1 MKIPMLTKK
10 TVKNIGLAA
19 CCFILMA
26 SSVVSAA
33 GAEGSTL
40 PGQKGRLYA
49 ASDGKG
55 LVQLL
60 WFHSS
65 GFWPEGGWRIQDA
78 STGRIL
84 KERVVPGDPAALAAL
99 PEKSQKSLRET
110 LGKIPAAPA
119 KERKKL
125 LAMLGLAAGSDWNY
139 ARAAGLAA
147 TLEEVP
153 GGAATYRV
161 VALDRK
167 GTPTGFSFSGQP
179 VDSLVATPLAPA
191 PAWLRA
197 EADTSGAALF
207 WPPSDDQA
215 SLPVLSY
222 TIERDDKEAKNV
234 QLTPTPRFLGS
245 SWETK
250 EPTFVDSAPP
260 VEQVL
265 TYRVTAIDLFGRRGL
280 PAAARLFMPDLS
292 ALKPVTKVKAEG
304 QEGEV
309 TVTWEPLENPH
320 ISAYLVERSLT
331 ANGTYEPV
339 TPKGVKK
346 GTSSYRDTA
355 VMGGVH
361 YYYRVRSVGPR
372 GDLGQPSE
380 CAVAMARSKGIPAAP
395 EGIKVEAGRDRVRI
409 TWEPGD
415 DNVAGYFIEKRA
427 EGNTKWL
434 RLNSVLLQLPRFE
447 DDLKPTGYGTFS
459 YRVIAV
465 TRDARESR
473 PSKTVSATIEERSF
487 PPAPSI
493 TGIDGAGG
501 KVTLTIRPGPP
512 EEKTDRFLI
521 IRAVEPK
528 DPGVV
533 FGDPLPGSARTFTD
547 TFVKPGRHYWYS
559 VAALDK
565 KGNRS
570 ELSSPAVVRVG
581 APDMP
586 KPAKPAAQ
594 FLAKPFKRVEVT
606 FASPAPGLTATV
618 QRRIDDHGPWITIA
632 RKELS
637 GSIVNTS
644 LPAQG
649 KVSYR
654 LVHRAA
660 NGAESAPSDTTD
672 IIIP

>member
-1 MKIPMLTKK
+1 MKFPMVINRTRNK
-10 TVKNIGLAA
+10 IGVTICCLLLLASA
-19 CCFILMA
+19 VA
-26 SSVVSAA
+26 SVAA
-33 GAEGSTL
+33 EKGSPL

-49 ASDGKG
+49 VSDGNG

-65 GFWPEGGWRIQDA
+65 DFWPEGGWRILDA
-78 STGRIL
+78 TTGRVM
-84 KERVVPGDPAALAAL
+84 KERVAPGDPAALAAL
-99 PEKSQKSLRET
+99 PETSQKSLRET
-110 LGKIPAAPA
+110 FEKIPAASA

-167 GTPTGFSFSGQP
+167 GAPTGFSFTGQP
-179 VDSLVATPLAPA
+179 VDSRVATPLAPA

-197 EADTSGAALF
+197 EVDTSGAALF
-207 WPPSDDQA
+207 WPPIDDQA

-222 TIERDDKEAKNV
+222 AVERDDKEAKNV
-234 QLTPTPRFLGS
+234 QLTKTPKFLGS
-245 SWETK
+245 SWDPK
-250 EPTFVDSAPP
+250 EPTFVDSSPP

-265 TYRVTAIDLFGRRGL
+265 TYRVSAIDLFGRRGL
-280 PAAARLFMPDLS
+280 PAAARLFMPDLE

-304 QEGEV
+304 HEGEV

-320 ISAYLVERSLT
+320 TSAYLVERSLT
-331 ANGTYEPV
+331 ASGAYEPL
-339 TPKGVKK
+339 TPKGVKR

-355 VMGGVH
+355 VMGGIH
-361 YYYRVRSVGPR
+361 YYYRIRSVGPR
-372 GDLGQPSE
+372 GDLGQPSDN
-380 CAVAMARSKGIPAAP
+380 AVAMARSKGIPPAP
-395 EGIKVEAGRDRVRI
+395 TGMKVEAGRDRLRV

-415 DNVAGYFIEKRA
+415 DKVAGYFIEQRA
-427 EGNTKWL
+427 EGNEKWR
-434 RLNSVLLQLPRFE
+434 RLNSVLLQQPRFE

-465 TRDARESR
+465 TRDAKESR
-473 PSKTVSATIEERSF
+473 PSKTVTATIEERSF

-493 TGIDGAGG
+493 TDIDGAGG
-501 KVTLTIRPGPP
+501 KVTLTIRPGSP
-512 EEKTDRFLI
+512 EDKTDRFLI
-521 IRAVEPK
+521 IRAVDPK
-528 DPGVV
+528 DPGIV

-547 TFVKPGRHYWYS
+547 TFVKTGRHYWYS

-570 ELSSPAVVRVG
+570 DLSSPVVVRVG

-594 FLAKPFKRVEVT
+594 FLAKPFKRVEVS
-606 FASPAPGLTATV
+606 FAAPAPGLTATV
-618 QRRIDDHGPWITIA
+618 QRRIDDRGPWITIA
-632 RKELS
+632 RNELS

-644 LPAQG
+644 LPAKG

-660 NGAESAPSDTTD
+660 NGAESEPSDTTD
-672 IIIP
+672 IILP

>member
-1 MKIPMLTKK
+1 MKSPMVMKMAIK
-10 TVKNIGLAA
+10 RIGLAA
-19 CCFILMA
+19 CCFILLA
-26 SSVVSAA
+26 SSVVSTA
-33 GAEGSTL
+33 GAAGSTL
-40 PGQKGRLYA
+40 PEQKGRLYA
-49 ASDGKG
+49 VSDGKG

-65 GFWPEGGWRIQDA
+65 DFWPEGGWRILDA
-78 STGRIL
+78 TTGRVL
-84 KERVVPGDPAALAAL
+84 KERVAPGDPAALAAL
-99 PEKSQKSLRET
+99 PEKSQKAVRET
-110 LGKIPAAPA
+110 LGKLAAAPA

-125 LAMLGLAAGSDWNY
+125 LALLGLAAGSDWNY

-179 VDSLVATPLAPA
+179 VDSRVATPLAPA

-207 WPPSDDQA
+207 WPPLDDQA

-222 TIERDDKEAKNV
+222 TVERDDKQVKNV
-234 QLTPTPRFLGS
+234 PLTKTPIFLGS
-245 SWETK
+245 SWDLK
-250 EPTFVDSAPP
+250 ESTFVDSSPP
-260 VEQVL
+260 VEQLL

-280 PAAARLFMPDLS
+280 PAAARLFMPDLR
-292 ALKPVTKVKAEG
+292 ALRPVTKVKAKG
-304 QEGEV
+304 HEGEV

-320 ISAYLVERSLT
+320 TSAYLVERALS
-331 ANGTYEPV
+331 ASGAYEPV
-339 TPKGVKK
+339 TPKGVKR

-361 YYYRVRSVGPR
+361 YYYRIRSVGPR
-372 GDLGQPSE
+372 GDLGQPSDY
-380 CAVAMARSKGIPAAP
+380 AVAMARSKGIPAAP
-395 EGIKVEAGRDRVRI
+395 AGIKIEAGRDRLRV
-409 TWEPGD
+409 TWESGD
-415 DNVAGYFIEKRA
+415 DKVAGYFIEQRA
-427 EGNTKWL
+427 EGNVKWL
-434 RLNSVLLQLPRFE
+434 RLNSVLLQQPRFE
-447 DDLKPTGYGTFS
+447 DDLKPAGHGTFS

-473 PSKTVSATIEERSF
+473 PSKTVTATIEERSF

-501 KVTLTIRPGPP
+501 KVILAIRPGPP

-570 ELSSPAVVRVG
+570 DLSSPVVVRVG

-606 FASPAPGLTATV
+606 FEAPAPGLTATV
-618 QRRIDDHGPWITIA
+618 QRRIADRGPWITIA
-632 RKELS
+632 RNELS

-660 NGAESAPSDTTD
+660 NGAESEPSDTTD